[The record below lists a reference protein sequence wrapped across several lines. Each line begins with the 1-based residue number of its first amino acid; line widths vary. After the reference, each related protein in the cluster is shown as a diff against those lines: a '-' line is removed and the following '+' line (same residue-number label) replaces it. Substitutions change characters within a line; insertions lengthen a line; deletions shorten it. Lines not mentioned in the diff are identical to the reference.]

1 MSARDS
7 LFVQSRPGL
16 HLAVLPHQTGSKGRR
31 EAESGMAN
39 DHLVA
44 KNNNPKHPD
53 LRQLARR
60 AMIERGFL
68 VEFPAEAKAEIATE
82 TEPSFDTLTIRDLR
96 SWLWSSIDN
105 DESRDLD
112 QIEYAKS
119 ESGGTRLYVG
129 IADVD
134 WLVSRDSMIDQAARQ
149 NTTSVYTG
157 VVTFPMLPERL
168 STDLT
173 SLNEGQQRLAI
184 VIEML
189 VTDDGRPA
197 ESSVYAA
204 VVENKAQLT
213 YNAVAAWLESVA
225 GTVSEIDRRTL
236 SKIQQSSQLQEQL
249 RLQDRAAETLRKA
262 RHQAGAL
269 SFHTAEMNPIVSIEG
284 VVLDLQER
292 RQNRASLLIEDLMI
306 ASNGVTAKFLDDNDV
321 PSLRRVVKTP
331 ERWDRIASL
340 AASLGSH
347 LPDRPDMKSLQE
359 FLDMQRQANPA
370 HFADL
375 SLAVVKLLGRG
386 EYMARSPGDTTPGHF
401 ALAVN
406 AYSHSTAPNRRFP
419 DLITQRLV
427 KAILSRTAPPYS
439 KQELAALAAHC
450 TEREN
455 AANKVERFVK
465 KCAAAVLLRT
475 RIGEIFNGVVSGV
488 TDRGSWVRI
497 SHPQVE
503 GKIVGQSRRLDVG
516 DRVRVRLES
525 VDAEQGFIDFELL

>member
-1 MSARDS
+1 MEGEPGMS
-7 LFVQSRPGL
+7 
-16 HLAVLPHQTGSKGRR
+16 
-31 EAESGMAN
+31 N
-39 DHLVA
+39 DQNA
-44 KNNNPKHPD
+44 AQNNNPKHPD
-53 LRQLARR
+53 LRRLAKH
-60 AMIERGFL
+60 AMMARGFL
-68 VEFPAEAKAEIATE
+68 VEFPPEAKAQVATE
-82 TEPSFDTLTIRDLR
+82 AEPSFDTLKVRDLR
-96 SWLWSSIDN
+96 SWFWSSIDN

-119 ESGGTRLYVG
+119 EAGGTRLYVG

-134 WLVSRDSMIDQAARQ
+134 WFVSRDSMIDQAAQ
-149 NTTSVYTG
+149 HNTTSVYTG
-157 VVTFPMLPERL
+157 VLTFPMLPERL

-173 SLNEGQQRLAI
+173 SLNEGQQRLAL
-184 VIEML
+184 VVEML
-189 VTDDGRPA
+189 VTDDGRSA
-197 ESSVYAA
+197 ESAVYAA

-213 YNAVAAWLESVA
+213 YNGVAAWLGDAS
-225 GTVSEIDRRTL
+225 GTASEIGRRTL
-236 SKIQQSSQLQEQL
+236 SKIQQSPELQEQL

-262 RHQAGAL
+262 RHEAGAL
-269 SFHTAEMNPIVSIEG
+269 SFHTSEMNPILSTDG
-284 VVLDLQER
+284 VVLDLEVR

-306 ASNGVTAKFLDDNDV
+306 ASNEVTAKFLDDHDV

-331 ERWDRIASL
+331 ERWDRIVSL

-347 LPDRPDMKSLQE
+347 LPVQPDMKSLQQ
-359 FLDMQRQANPA
+359 FLDTQRQDNPA
-370 HFADL
+370 HFADT

-386 EYMARSPGDTTPGHF
+386 EYMARSPGDMTPGHF

-427 KAILSRTAPPYS
+427 KAVLSRTAPPYS
-439 KQELAALAAHC
+439 KEELNALAAHC
-450 TEREN
+450 TERED

-475 RIGEIFNGVVSGV
+475 RIGEVFNGVVSGV

-503 GKIVGQSRRLDVG
+503 GKIVGRPRRVDVG
-516 DRVRVRLES
+516 DRVRVRLDS